1 MAMGDSQQ
9 FDQPRGT
16 PDFLAGGG
24 EMGRRIRDH
33 DWSATSLGVIEHWPQ
48 SLRSALSI
56 CLNSNFPIAIYWG
69 SDLVLLYNDEWSPI
83 PGEKHPRVL
92 GRPARAAWPEIW
104 HIIEPLF
111 QRVLTTGEA
120 TRCRDQLLPM
130 HRHGFTEE
138 CDFDYTFSP
147 LRGQSGQVEGVF
159 NAVLETTSRVRQAE
173 DALRAS
179 EERFARFMQHL
190 PGLAWVKDGDGR
202 YVFAN
207 DAAVKAFGTPRKNL
221 YGRTDEEV
229 FPLDTAR
236 QFRENDR
243 QALAGGAGVRAI
255 ETLVHGD
262 GVVRHSLVSKFP
274 IPGQDGE
281 PPLVGGV
288 AIDITEEMRTRAVL
302 EESEERFRATFEQ
315 AAVGIA
321 HVGTDGRWLR
331 VNQKL
336 CDIVGYAPEELLRL
350 TFQDITHPDDVEAD
364 LAQLRRLLAGE
375 ITTYSMEKRYFR
387 KDRQTVWINLT
398 VALALTP
405 QGEPKYLIS
414 VVEEITE
421 KKAVED
427 ALRDSEQKYRTLFEN
442 MAEEVHF
449 WSVERDV
456 RGRIVTWRLVDAN
469 PPALRTWGKSL
480 DAIRGRTTDEI
491 FGLGSTDHY
500 RAVVEKVMA
509 EGVPHAY
516 EDYFPALDRHFRFT
530 TVPVGDHFITT
541 GADITATKKAHESL
555 RRSEDRFRT
564 VLESITDAFFAVGRD
579 WRFTYVNRQAETLL
593 GRMPGELPGRSLW
606 DEYPGLVGSDFERA
620 YRHVMAERVTESVTA
635 FYPDHDRWY
644 EVHVYPAEGGISVYF
659 RDVSDRVRIDEA
671 LRAGEER
678 YRTLFESMD
687 EGYCIIEVIFD
698 PPGSGRA
705 VDYRF
710 IEVNPAFEAQ
720 AGMRDVIGRRM
731 LEFVPSIESH
741 WLDNYGRVALT
752 GEPIR
757 FANEY
762 TGLNR
767 WFEVYAFRVGPPVA
781 RRVAI
786 LFTDITGRKR
796 AERELAEAHEF
807 LHSSLDALSSHIAVL
822 DESGVILAVNDAWRR
837 FADENQY
844 AGQNYGVGANYIQA
858 CEPDTAECVEGDM
871 VAGLKDVLTGRVPY
885 FEFEYP
891 CHSPTEERWF
901 VMRATR
907 FKSPGPVRVVVAHE
921 NVTQRKL
928 AEEAL
933 KDADRRK
940 DEFLATLAHELRN
953 PLAPIRNGLEI
964 MRLSNGEREAVEQAR
979 SMMERQLSQMVHL
992 VDDLLDLSR
1001 ISRGKIDLR
1010 KERVDLGRVVQ
1021 QAVETSRP
1029 QIEANSHH
1037 LTITMPPGPVYVD
1050 ADVTRLA
1057 QVFSNLLNNAAKYTE
1072 RGGRI
1077 ELSVRRQG
1085 GEVAVSVRDNGVGIP
1100 ANMLPRVF
1108 EMFTQVDRNL
1118 ERSQGGLGIGLSI
1131 VKKLVEMHGGTV
1143 AAESGGHDAGSE
1155 FTISLPVVLSVAEP
1169 TGDDEEPALPSSR
1182 RRILVVDDNKDA
1194 AISLAMMLQ
1203 LMGNETKTAHD
1214 GLDALDV
1221 AAAYRPDLILLD
1233 IGMPRLNGYET
1244 ARQIR
1249 QQPWGKSIFLVA
1261 LTGWGQE
1268 EDRRKSNEAGFDS
1281 HMVKP
1286 IEPAALEV
1294 LLAKMAS
1301 RTA

>member
-1 MAMGDSQQ
+1 MPFQRSGLSWLVALVSCAA
-9 FDQPRGT
+9 
-16 PDFLAGGG
+16 LV
-24 EMGRRIRDH
+24 
-33 DWSATSLGVIEHWPQ
+33 GVQ
-48 SLRSALSI
+48 R
-56 CLNSNFPIAIYWG
+56 
-69 SDLVLLYNDEWSPI
+69 LLP
-83 PGEKHPRVL
+83 
-92 GRPARAAWPEIW
+92 
-104 HIIEPLF
+104 EPLSGILTSVVF
-111 QRVLTTGEA
+111 ICAVVGATTLGGWQSGLGTTVLTLA
-120 TRCRDQLLPM
+120 SAVIL
-130 HRHGFTEE
+130 
-138 CDFDYTFSP
+138 FSP
-147 LRGQSGQVEGVF
+147 PYYV
-159 NAVLETTSRVRQAE
+159 
-173 DALRAS
+173 RAS
-179 EERFARFMQHL
+179 RDPLELIRLSAYALIGMILTVVCHSLKRAWDQNEERRLRLEAEASERRRAQRAEEESEQRFSRFMQQL
-190 PGLAWVKDGDGR
+190 PGLAWIKDLDGR
-202 YVFAN
+202 YVFLN
-207 DAAVKAFGTPRKNL
+207 DAAEKAFQRPRSEL
-221 YGRTDEEV
+221 IGRTDSEIFDAE
-229 FPLDTAR
+229 TAQ
-236 QFRENDR
+236 QFRENDAR
-243 QALAGGAGVRAI
+243 ALASSSGIQVV
-255 ETLVHGD
+255 ETLRDSD
-262 GVVRHSLVSKFP
+262 GTTRHSLVSKFS
-274 IPGQDGE
+274 IAGVTAGDT
-281 PPLVGGV
+281 LVGGM

-302 EESEERFRATFEQ
+302 EESEERFRATFDQ

-364 LAQLRRLLAGE
+364 LAHLRRLLAGE
-375 ITTYSMEKRYFR
+375 VTTYSLEKRYFR

-398 VALALTP
+398 VALARTP
-405 QGEPKYLIS
+405 QGEPKYMIS
-414 VVEEITE
+414 VVEDITE

-491 FGLGSTDHY
+491 FGPGTSDHY

-516 EDYFPALDRHFRFT
+516 EDYFPAVDRHFWFT
-530 TVPVGDHFITT
+530 TVPVEDHFITT
-541 GADITATKKAHESL
+541 GADVTATKKAHESL

-564 VLESITDAFFAVGRD
+564 VLESITDAFFAVDRD
-579 WRFTYVNRQAETLL
+579 WRFTYVNRQAEILL

-606 DEYPGLVGSDFERA
+606 DEYPGLIGSEFERV

-635 FYPDHDRWY
+635 FYPDHERWY
-644 EVHVYPAEGGISVYF
+644 EVHVYPAEGGISGYF

-687 EGYCIIEVIFD
+687 EGYCIIEVLFD
-698 PPGSGRA
+698 PDSGEA

-720 AGMRDVIGRRM
+720 AGLSGVVGRRM
-731 LEFVPSIESH
+731 LEFVPSIERH

-767 WFEVYAFRVGPPVA
+767 WFEVFAFRVGPPVA
-781 RRVAI
+781 HRVAV

-807 LHSSLDALSSHIAVL
+807 LNSSLDALSSHIAVL
-822 DESGVILAVNDAWRR
+822 DENGVILAVNDAWQR
-837 FADENQY
+837 FADENEY
-844 AGQNYGVGANYIQA
+844 AGHNYGVGANYIQA
-858 CEPDTAECVEGDM
+858 CEPNTVECVEGDM
-871 VAGLKDVLTGRVPY
+871 VAGLKGVLAGRVQY
-885 FEFEYP
+885 FDFEYP

-921 NVTQRKL
+921 NVTERKL

-953 PLAPIRNGLEI
+953 PLAPIRNGLQI
-964 MRLSNGEREAVEQAR
+964 MRLSNGEREAVENAR
-979 SMMERQLSQMVHL
+979 VMMERQLSHMVHL

-1029 QIEANSHH
+1029 QIEANGHH
-1037 LTITMPPGPVYVD
+1037 LTITVPPGPVYVD

-1072 RGGRI
+1072 RGGLV
-1077 ELSVRRQG
+1077 ELTVMRQG
-1085 GEVAVSVRDNGVGIP
+1085 SEVAVSIRDNGMGIP
-1100 ANMLPRVF
+1100 ADMLPRVF
-1108 EMFTQVDRNL
+1108 EMFTQVGRNL

-1131 VKKLVEMHGGTV
+1131 VKKLVEMHGGSV
-1143 AAESGGHDAGSE
+1143 AVESGGHGAGSE
-1155 FTISLPVVLSVAEP
+1155 FTVHLPVVMSVSEP
-1169 TGDDEEPALPSSR
+1169 TDDAEKPALPSSR

-1194 AISLAMMLQ
+1194 AMSLAMMLQ
-1203 LMGNETKTAHD
+1203 LMGNETETAHD
-1214 GLDALDV
+1214 GLEALDV

-1244 ARQIR
+1244 AKQIR
-1249 QQPWGKSIFLVA
+1249 QQPWGKSIVLVA
-1261 LTGWGQE
+1261 LTGWGQA

-1286 IEPAALEV
+1286 IEPGALEV
-1294 LLAKMAS
+1294 LLANMAS